1 MKDKNLELC
10 EQVELYVINGLSDEE
25 QEEFEKHLTSCK
37 HCQEQVQELR
47 SIVDLI
53 PLGSEPVELPSGMKE
68 RVLHNVSGETKH
80 SDMAEQ
86 NVVQHKQELSS
97 AEKTTLTDINKKR
110 GKELDWRRMA
120 ISGLTAAVVLLSFYT
135 VQLKQELSDLE
146 LQISQGETTLD
157 QPMKLNEVVSLS
169 PAGDLVAQGLATIII
184 DSKGTHLLVQAQD
197 LPELKDTEAYQVW
210 LLKDGQPFNA
220 GTFLTEQGSGALY
233 YTFEPS
239 DYDQIAITLEP
250 DAKGD
255 QPRGNIVL
263 AASLKTGS

>member
-1 MKDKNLELC
+1 MKDKNIELC
-10 EQVELYVINGLSDEE
+10 EQVELYVIDGLSDEE
-25 QEEFEKHLTSCK
+25 HEEFEKHLKSCK

-47 SIVDLI
+47 SIINLV
-53 PLGSEPVELPSGMKE
+53 PLGSDPVELPSGMKE
-68 RVLHNVSGETKH
+68 RVLHNVVGDANQSNIGQKSTVQY
-80 SDMAEQ
+80 EQ
-86 NVVQHKQELSS
+86 GKSS
-97 AEKTTLTDINKKR
+97 IDKNSLIDINKKR
-110 GKELDWRRMA
+110 DKKLGWRR
-120 ISGLTAAVVLLSFYT
+120 IVTSGLTAAVILLSVYT

-146 LQISQGETTLD
+146 LQISQGENTLD
-157 QPMKLNEVVSLS
+157 QPMQLNEVVALS

-197 LPELKDTEAYQVW
+197 LPDLKDTEAFQVW

-220 GTFLTEQGSGALY
+220 GTFLTDQGSGALY

-263 AASLKTGS
+263 AASLKTDS